1 MFRVLNVSARALVAA
16 ISALDRPVVLRNAG
30 ACDLVSLR
38 GIMHAVQYARLTD
51 VRGQLLLCDWGA
63 RPKHASQ
70 LFADTR
76 SQQLRV
82 LVSRMRARMIEGG
95 SLATVETTA
104 SALTLEGSYLAAAV
118 DPSGS
123 VANRLAGALLA
134 IRACFFSTNYEGA
147 LLAAETGL
155 ALLDTVDRVDE
166 SDLGVAWDQLDDPRF
181 DIPMLELDR
190 SSLGGRDHL
199 KALLLLHV
207 GIVRVFSGRAQEGRD
222 VFGRALEESI
232 SPAMASDLRLYRALV
247 STKVLG
253 DTHGARIEIALGLGA
268 LAGQPHDTVA
278 THAAW
283 LHNLDALTYLRQKD
297 LAGAQRAEER
307 ALSCIDHAPG
317 PSATH
322 LKTNLISNFSVL
334 YEAKGD
340 LPMATKI
347 WQSFAALNAKLGSS
361 AADKVYLNRLGALY
375 REAGAIEAAL
385 DAYRGAFEK
394 AETTGDAFHAE
405 TIAGAIARV
414 YRDREGWGDR
424 EHAEQW
430 YGVAAARARACGD
443 CVQLACGLAGAVIAT
458 RREDFSEAREAL
470 FRDVTYTG
478 TGQANGIEA
487 ALQTNSAQIV
497 RGALPPGK
505 SKLSRPF
512 TLVNL

>member
-1 MFRVLNVSARALVAA
+1 
-16 ISALDRPVVLRNAG
+16 
-30 ACDLVSLR
+30 
-38 GIMHAVQYARLTD
+38 
-51 VRGQLLLCDWGA
+51 
-63 RPKHASQ
+63 
-70 LFADTR
+70 
-76 SQQLRV
+76 
-82 LVSRMRARMIEGG
+82 
-95 SLATVETTA
+95 
-104 SALTLEGSYLAAAV
+104 
-118 DPSGS
+118 
-123 VANRLAGALLA
+123 
-134 IRACFFSTNYEGA
+134 
-147 LLAAETGL
+147 
-155 ALLDTVDRVDE
+155 VDE

-297 LAGAQRAEER
+297 L
-307 ALSCIDHAPG
+307 
-317 PSATH
+317 
-322 LKTNLISNFSVL
+322 
-334 YEAKGD
+334 
-340 LPMATKI
+340 
-347 WQSFAALNAKLGSS
+347 
-361 AADKVYLNRLGALY
+361 NRLGALY

-414 YRDREGWGDR
+414 YLDRDGLGDR